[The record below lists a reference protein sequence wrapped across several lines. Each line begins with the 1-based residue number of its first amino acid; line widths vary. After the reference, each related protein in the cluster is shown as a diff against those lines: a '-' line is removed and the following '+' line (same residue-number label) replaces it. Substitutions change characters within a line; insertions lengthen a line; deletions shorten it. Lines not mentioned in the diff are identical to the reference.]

1 MSLISLEKTCV
12 EVSFLIKFQ
21 AQDLQLSKKE
31 TPTQVFSC
39 ETCEIFKNFIYFE
52 EHLQMTA
59 FAYADYQTRKS
70 SLENSHPV
78 SLRKIVREVS
88 ILEPFVSKLD

>member
-1 MSLISLEKTCV
+1 MSLISLEKACV

-21 AQDLQLSKKE
+21 AQDLHLSKKE

-39 ETCEIFKNFIYFE
+39 EICEIFKNLFYFE

-59 FAYADYQTRKS
+59 FVYADYQTRKS

-88 ILEPFVSKLD
+88 ILESFVAKLD